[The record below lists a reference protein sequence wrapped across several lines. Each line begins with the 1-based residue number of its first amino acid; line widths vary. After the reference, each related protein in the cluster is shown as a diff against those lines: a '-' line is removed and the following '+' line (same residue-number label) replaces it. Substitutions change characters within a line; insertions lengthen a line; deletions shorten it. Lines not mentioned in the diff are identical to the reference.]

1 MTNVGRLAFRGNSRT
16 SPADVSRI
24 ICTDATLTFTNILI
38 LEITDL
44 GFHSCTIKLDTSS
57 ALFKNSSFKNST
69 SMYGGAIY
77 AHSSIITFDGQTRF
91 ASNRAAVFGGG
102 IFAEESVLIFYGN
115 TTFINNEAMERGGGI
130 FMVQSDFKFAGD
142 ASFVA
147 NIVRELN
154 SSYFGGGGIH
164 GHNSRLD
171 FDFGNTFTFLDN
183 SAVTGGGLLVNY
195 STVSFSGVGQFIS
208 NSAEYG
214 GGVSAWL
221 SNVSFGDA
229 NSFINNSAEMN
240 GGGVHVEE
248 SNVHFGDANSFIDN
262 SAAVYGGGVCAWE
275 STVSFGDAN
284 SFIDNSAA
292 VYGGGVLAG
301 ETTVSFSD
309 ANSFINNT
317 AQWGGGVYVQESNVS
332 FGDANSFID
341 NSAVIDGGGVS
352 VVESKV
358 NFGDANVFINNSAEY
373 GGGVDVWLSNVS
385 FGDANSF
392 INNSAEMNGGG
403 VYVEESNVHFGDAN
417 SFIDNSAAVYGGG
430 VCAWE
435 STVNFGDT
443 NSFIDNS
450 AAVYGGGVLAGE
462 STVSFSDANSFI
474 NNSAAEYGGGV
485 FAWES
490 TVSFGDANSFINNS
504 AQYGGAGVYVEE
516 SNVSFDDANS
526 FINNSAELGGGV
538 SVVVESNVNFG
549 DANSF
554 VNNSAAVYGAG
565 VLAEE
570 SNLSFGDA
578 NSFIINSAAEYGGGV
593 VALESTVSFG
603 DVNSFINNS
612 AQYGG
617 AGVYVDE
624 SNVSFDDVN
633 NFINNTAGRHGGGV
647 YVEESNVS
655 FGDANSFI
663 NNSAAEYG
671 GGVVAL
677 ESTVSFGDVNSFINN
692 SAQYGGAGVYVDE
705 SNVSFVDG
713 NNFINNT
720 AGWHGGGVYVEES
733 NVSFGDANS
742 FIDNS
747 AEYDGGGV
755 TAWLSNVTFGD
766 NSRFIYNS
774 AVWGGGVNM
783 RYSNVRFGDSDFT
796 GNFAGWYGGGIL
808 ASKSYI
814 TFGGSQVLTNNSAGY
829 GGAVYLTLD
838 SKIYLLPYTTMS
850 FESNLAKYRG
860 GALFVEDNPIN
871 YCTIASQFILGSTD
885 VDACFIQILE
895 ADCYP
900 VLKERTELDHSIE
913 LRFQDNVANETGS
926 AIYGGSLDSCGICTS
941 LSGHNLGD
949 FVLGKVLLDSSIT
962 SANTPSNIMSS
973 DPYRVCICVDNH
985 PDCNQGNTTREIFPG
1000 VTIVVPVVAFGHYNG
1015 TVPAVIQTYISK
1027 GITLG
1032 ALQHTQQSNNTC
1044 TNLQY
1049 TVRSTR
1055 DITIRSKE
1063 SLTLYADE
1071 PCSTLGLPL
1080 EVFLTFLP
1088 CPLGFSLSTEGSC
1101 ECDQRLNKYEVV
1113 CDINDQSI
1121 LRKETVWIGL
1131 DEQSDNN
1138 SQGLI
1143 LHPHCPFHYCKP
1155 ESDSVTFTLNTTD
1168 LQCNYNRSG
1177 HLCGACQHGFS
1188 LAVGSSRCLPCSNKF
1203 LTLLTAFV
1211 FAGLS
1216 LVVLLFICKVTVA
1229 AGTIS
1234 GLIFYANIVTVN
1246 QSIFFPSGEANILTV
1261 FIAWLN
1267 LDLGIE
1273 TCFFDGMDAYSMMW
1287 LQFVFPIYIWLL
1299 VGLITILCNVSI
1311 TAARILGS
1319 TNPIAVLAT
1328 LFLLSYTKLLR
1339 TAIAVF
1345 SFTTLEFPDDET
1357 KVVWLYDGNIEYL
1370 DKNDGR
1376 HIALFLVSLLVILF
1390 FFLPYTIFLL
1400 FGQWILPRLD
1410 LNKLK
1415 WLSWGNYLRMKSFLD
1430 ANHAPYKDR
1439 HRYWIGLL
1447 LVLRFIMF
1455 LISAIIDMESPQDPH
1470 VNLVVII
1477 ISTSM
1482 LGMWVWNASGGVC
1495 KKWYLNVLE
1504 SSFILNL
1511 AVLAVATY
1519 QVKLAGGNQAA
1530 VFYSSVSVAF
1540 STFIGIIIYHVYQ
1553 RLRDSRAWRNLVRKR
1568 NERRRA
1574 GDNGWQ
1580 RGDAAADEKME
1591 EMLPQIA
1598 PTVTYVDIP
1607 TDERRQMCPIT
1618 PPLSPTHFTNVP
1630 LDRLQ
1635 REDTVTEDD
1644 EVEEMLPQVPTVT
1657 NMPTAKAMC
1666 SLTPPPPIN
1675 FTDVREPLDLLTQ

>member
-1 MTNVGRLAFRGNSRT
+1 MSFDDANS
-16 SPADVSRI
+16 
-24 ICTDATLTFTNILI
+24 
-38 LEITDL
+38 
-44 GFHSCTIKLDTSS
+44 
-57 ALFKNSSFKNST
+57 
-69 SMYGGAIY
+69 
-77 AHSSIITFDGQTRF
+77 
-91 ASNRAAVFGGG
+91 
-102 IFAEESVLIFYGN
+102 
-115 TTFINNEAMERGGGI
+115 FINNSAVYGVGVSVVESNLS
-130 FMVQSDFKFAGD
+130 FGD
-142 ASFVA
+142 ANGF
-147 NIVRELN
+147 I
-154 SSYFGGGGIH
+154 
-164 GHNSRLD
+164 
-171 FDFGNTFTFLDN
+171 DN
-183 SAVTGGGLLVNY
+183 S
-195 STVSFSGVGQFIS
+195 GV
-208 NSAEYG
+208 YG
-214 GGVSAWL
+214 GGVSVVESTMSFGDANTFINNSL
-221 SNVSFGDA
+221 QFGGGVHVQDSNVSFGDTNSFINNSAVYGGGVNVEESNVSFGDA
-229 NSFINNSAEMN
+229 NSFINNSAEV
-240 GGGVHVEE
+240 GGGVNVVESYVSFDDANSFIDNSAEYGGGVNVKE
-248 SNVHFGDANSFIDN
+248 SNVSFDDANSFINNSAEYGGGVYVEQSNVNFGDANSFIDN
-262 SAAVYGGGVCAWE
+262 SATWGGGVLADL
-275 STVSFGDAN
+275 SNVSFGNAN
-284 SFIDNSAA
+284 SFIDNPA
-292 VYGGGVLAG
+292 
-301 ETTVSFSD
+301 E
-309 ANSFINNT
+309 
-317 AQWGGGVYVQESNVS
+317 WGG
-332 FGDANSFID
+332 
-341 NSAVIDGGGVS
+341 
-352 VVESKV
+352 
-358 NFGDANVFINNSAEY
+358 
-373 GGGVDVWLSNVS
+373 
-385 FGDANSF
+385 
-392 INNSAEMNGGG
+392 
-403 VYVEESNVHFGDAN
+403 
-417 SFIDNSAAVYGGG
+417 
-430 VCAWE
+430 
-435 STVNFGDT
+435 
-443 NSFIDNS
+443 
-450 AAVYGGGVLAGE
+450 
-462 STVSFSDANSFI
+462 
-474 NNSAAEYGGGV
+474 
-485 FAWES
+485 
-490 TVSFGDANSFINNS
+490 
-504 AQYGGAGVYVEE
+504 GVYVEE

-526 FINNSAELGGGV
+526 FINNSAEY
-538 SVVVESNVNFG
+538 S
-549 DANSF
+549 
-554 VNNSAAVYGAG
+554 
-565 VLAEE
+565 
-570 SNLSFGDA
+570 
-578 NSFIINSAAEYGGGV
+578 
-593 VALESTVSFG
+593 
-603 DVNSFINNS
+603 
-612 AQYGG
+612 
-617 AGVYVDE
+617 
-624 SNVSFDDVN
+624 
-633 NFINNTAGRHGGGV
+633 GGV
-647 YVEESNVS
+647 YAWFSNVS

-663 NNSAAEYG
+663 NNSAG
-671 GGVVAL
+671 R
-677 ESTVSFGDVNSFINN
+677 
-692 SAQYGGAGVYVDE
+692 
-705 SNVSFVDG
+705 
-713 NNFINNT
+713 
-720 AGWHGGGVYVEES
+720 HGGGVYVEQS
-733 NVSFGDANS
+733 NVSFDDANS

-774 AVWGGGVNM
+774 AVWGGGANM
-783 RYSNVRFGDSDFT
+783 RYSNVCFGDSDFT

-829 GGAVYLTLD
+829 GGGVYLTLD

-885 VDACFIQILE
+885 VDACFVQILE

-941 LSGHNLGD
+941 LRGHNLGD
-949 FVLGKVLLDSSIT
+949 FVLGKVFLDSSIT

-973 DPYRVCICVDNH
+973 DPYGVCICVDNH

-1032 ALQHTQQSNNTC
+1032 ALQHTQQSNNMC

-1055 DITIRSKE
+1055 DITIRSEE

-1088 CPLGFSLSTEGSC
+1088 CPLGFSLSTEWSC

-1121 LRKETVWIGL
+1121 LRKGSVWIGF
-1131 DEQSDNN
+1131 DERSDNN

-1143 LHPHCPFHYCKP
+1143 LHPHCPFDYCKP
-1155 ESDSVTFTLNTTD
+1155 ESDSVTFTLNNTD

-1177 HLCGACQHGFS
+1177 HLCGVCQHGFS

-1203 LTLLTAFV
+1203 LALLIPFV
-1211 FAGLS
+1211 FAGLA
-1216 LVVLLFICKVTVA
+1216 LVVFLFICKVTVA

-1246 QSIFFPSGEANILTV
+1246 QSIFFPSGETNILTV

-1299 VGLITILCNVSI
+1299 VGLITILCNVST

-1339 TAIAVF
+1339 TSIAAF
-1345 SFTTLEFPDDET
+1345 SFTTLEYQDDET
-1357 KVVWLYDGNIEYL
+1357 KVVWLYDGNIGYL

-1415 WLSWGNYLRMKSFLD
+1415 WLSWGNYLQMKSFLD

-1470 VNLVVII
+1470 VNLLVII

-1482 LGMWVWNASGGVC
+1482 LGMWVWNVSGGVC

-1504 SSFILNL
+1504 SSFLFNLVIL
-1511 AVLAVATY
+1511 ATATY

-1530 VFYSSVSVAF
+1530 VSYSSVSVAF

-1553 RLRDSRAWRNLVRKR
+1553 RLRDSRTWRNLVRKR
-1568 NERRRA
+1568 NERRRVR
-1574 GDNGWQ
+1574 GHGWQ
-1580 RGDAAADEKME
+1580 REDAAADEEME
-1591 EMLPQIA
+1591 EMLPQAA

-1607 TDERRQMCPIT
+1607 TDERRQMRPIT
-1618 PPLSPTHFTNVP
+1618 PPLSSTHFTNEP

-1635 REDTVTEDD
+1635 REDAVTEDAVTED
-1644 EVEEMLPQVPTVT
+1644 EEVEEMLPQVPTVT
-1657 NMPTAKAMC
+1657 NIPTAKAIC
-1666 SLTPPPPIN
+1666 SLTPLPTIN

>member
-1 MTNVGRLAFRGNSRT
+1 MTNVGRLAFRGNSGS

-44 GFHSCTIKLDTSS
+44 GFHSCPIELDTSS
-57 ALFKNSSFKNST
+57 ALFKNSSFENST
-69 SMYGGAIY
+69 SKYGGAIY
-77 AHSSIITFDGQTRF
+77 ARSSIITFHGQTRF
-91 ASNRAAVFGGG
+91 EGNRAAVFGGG
-102 IFAEESVLIFYGN
+102 IFAEKSVLTFHGN
-115 TTFINNEAMERGGGI
+115 TIFINNEAMEGGGGI
-130 FMVQSDFKFAGD
+130 YMVQSDLKFAGN
-142 ASFVA
+142 ASFIA
-147 NIVRELN
+147 RELN
-154 SSYFGGGGIH
+154 SSLFGGGGIH
-164 GHNSRLD
+164 GYNSSLD
-171 FDFGNTFTFLDN
+171 FDFENTFTFLDN
-183 SAVTGGGLLVNY
+183 SAVTGGGLLVKY
-195 STVSFSGVGQFIS
+195 STVTFNGVSQFIS
-208 NSAEYG
+208 NSAAYGSGVHVVESTVSFGDANSFINNSG
-214 GGVSAWL
+214 GGVSVVD

-229 NSFINNSAEMN
+229 NSFINNSAEIN
-240 GGGVHVEE
+240 GGGV
-248 SNVHFGDANSFIDN
+248 N
-262 SAAVYGGGVCAWE
+262 
-275 STVSFGDAN
+275 
-284 SFIDNSAA
+284 
-292 VYGGGVLAG
+292 
-301 ETTVSFSD
+301 
-309 ANSFINNT
+309 
-317 AQWGGGVYVQESNVS
+317 
-332 FGDANSFID
+332 
-341 NSAVIDGGGVS
+341 
-352 VVESKV
+352 
-358 NFGDANVFINNSAEY
+358 
-373 GGGVDVWLSNVS
+373 VWLSNVS

-392 INNSAEMNGGG
+392 INNSAQWGGG
-403 VYVEESNVHFGDAN
+403 VYVQESNVSFDDAN
-417 SFIDNSAAVYGGG
+417 SFIDNSAKYGGG
-430 VCAWE
+430 VSVVE
-435 STVNFGDT
+435 SN
-443 NSFIDNS
+443 
-450 AAVYGGGVLAGE
+450 
-462 STVSFSDANSFI
+462 VSFDDANSFI
-474 NNSAAEYGGGV
+474 NNSAEINGGGV
-485 FAWES
+485 NVWLS
-490 TVSFGDANSFINNS
+490 NVSFGDANSFINNS
-504 AQYGGAGVYVEE
+504 AQWGGGVYVQESNVSFDDANSFIDNSAKYGGGVSVVESNVSFDDANSFINNSAEINGGGVNVWFSNVSFGDANSFINNSAQWGGGIYVQESNVSFDDANSFIDNSAKYGGGVSVVESNVSFDDANSFINNTAEINGGGVNVWLSNVSFGDANSFINNSAQSGSGVYVQESNVSFGDANSFINNTAEYGGGVYIQDSNVSFDDANSFISNLAEYGGGVYVEE

-526 FINNSAELGGGV
+526 FIDNSAEINGGGV
-538 SVVVESNVNFG
+538 NVW
-549 DANSF
+549 
-554 VNNSAAVYGAG
+554 
-565 VLAEE
+565 L
-570 SNLSFGDA
+570 
-578 NSFIINSAAEYGGGV
+578 
-593 VALESTVSFG
+593 
-603 DVNSFINNS
+603 
-612 AQYGG
+612 
-617 AGVYVDE
+617 

-941 LSGHNLGD
+941 LRRHNLGD
-949 FVLGKVLLDSSIT
+949 FVRGKVFLDSSIT

-1015 TVPAVIQTYISK
+1015 TVPAVIQTYISN

-1055 DITIRSKE
+1055 DITIRSEE

-1121 LRKETVWIGL
+1121 LRKGSVWIGF
-1131 DEQSDNN
+1131 DERSDNN

-1143 LHPHCPFHYCKP
+1143 LHPHCPFDYCKP
-1155 ESDSVTFTLNTTD
+1155 ESDSVTFTLNNTD

-1203 LTLLTAFV
+1203 LALLIPFV
-1211 FAGLS
+1211 FAGLA
-1216 LVVLLFICKVTVA
+1216 LVVFLFICKVTVA

-1246 QSIFFPSGEANILTV
+1246 QSIFFPSGETNILTV

-1299 VGLITILCNVSI
+1299 VGLITILCNVST

-1328 LFLLSYTKLLR
+1328 LFLLSYTKVLR
-1339 TAIAVF
+1339 TTIAAF
-1345 SFTTLEFPDDET
+1345 SFTTLEYQDDET
-1357 KVVWLYDGNIEYL
+1357 KVVWLYDGNIGYL

-1415 WLSWGNYLRMKSFLD
+1415 WLSWGNYLQMKSFLD

-1470 VNLVVII
+1470 VNLLVII

-1482 LGMWVWNASGGVC
+1482 LGMWVWNVSGGVC

-1504 SSFILNL
+1504 SSFLFNLVIL
-1511 AVLAVATY
+1511 ATATY

-1530 VFYSSVSVAF
+1530 VSYSSVSVAF

-1553 RLRDSRAWRNLVRKR
+1553 RLKDSRAWRNLMRKR

-1574 GDNGWQ
+1574 RGHGWQ
-1580 RGDAAADEKME
+1580 REDAAADEEME
-1591 EMLPQIA
+1591 RMLPQAA

-1607 TDERRQMCPIT
+1607 TDERRQMRPIT

-1630 LDRLQ
+1630 LGHLQ
-1635 REDTVTEDD
+1635 REDAVT
-1644 EVEEMLPQVPTVT
+1644 EVEEVEVRYPQVPTVT
-1657 NMPTAKAMC
+1657 NMPTAKGMC
-1666 SLTPPPPIN
+1666 SLTPLPPIN